1 MPRRADLDLRQ
12 GLADRAEERVLDQ
25 SLPGLFPQGAVHVG
39 EQTFDRAQLP
49 RRRPSGDARARRRRP
64 EMDEV
69 EALRRRAPL
78 RDDEMDDGTPTLP
91 GAGVEKSRKR
101 VGVGDP
107 RLQHQANHPNP
118 RPEPPDRGPESP
130 PGVSLG
136 RPFARRAQRITPKS
150 APHHI
155 QRKTKLEFSRPGK
168 AGTTEAPLFDDRYLG
183 HAITRKSLGLMT
195 RKLSVTESRNISQ
208 HLGTLSRTNHST
220 AWAKVG

>member
-25 SLPGLFPQGAVHVG
+25 SLPGLSPQGAVHAG

-155 QRKTKLEFSRPGK
+155 QRKTKLEFSHGLENGHPDLRLRREPWIPAR
-168 AGTTEAPLFDDRYLG
+168 AG
-183 HAITRKSLGLMT
+183 MT
-195 RKLSVTESRNISQ
+195 RRSAAIPFESAS
-208 HLGTLSRTNHST
+208 L
-220 AWAKVG
+220 